1 MLDVRIYRTGMAVA
15 ALALV
20 VLAFSLTNQQGPQ
33 PASLAPEVFNG
44 SNVSSTMASI
54 AAHDPM
60 RPPGSYGDNALAAQ
74 VATSFRANGFGVS
87 DGTFSGRTVDGTKT
101 LENVVA
107 SRPGMASGSIVIVA
121 HRDARGSPALAGL
134 SGTATLM
141 ELARDLSGETLNHT
155 IVLAST
161 SGSDGTAGAIQ
172 LASTVAGPID
182 AVIVLGDLASAD
194 PHQPIVIP
202 WSTRPLVAPPV
213 LRNTLAAEIAA
224 QSTLSVA
231 STSIGGQFAHL
242 AFPLT
247 VSEQAPFDAR
257 GVPAVELSMSGEV
270 GPTRPT
276 GAGGDGFNTRIAG
289 TPQLTGLGRAVLA
302 TISALDSGPA
312 VDAPSAYLLLDGK
325 VVPGWAISLLVLTLL
340 VPAALTSIDAL
351 ARARRRGH
359 LIGRSLALVVA
370 AAVPFALAVG
380 VVLAARML
388 GVISAAPPGPLVPG
402 AIPLTSSGIAVL
414 AVAALVLVGS
424 AVGLAMAAR
433 AWLSPPAARA
443 STTRADSRSRTIE
456 RPGDGVAVALVVVL
470 WLVTLAIWAANPFAA
485 ALLVPALHLW
495 LWAIDPDLRIVLP
508 ARLVM
513 LALGLAPIVLVV
525 IYYAGTL
532 GFGASDLVWSAALL
546 VAGHAVS
553 LLAALEWC
561 IVLGCLVSA
570 ATLVLAAARRPKA
583 QPAAIT
589 VRGPITYAGPGS
601 LGGTKS
607 ALRR

>member
-1 MLDVRIYRTGMAVA
+1 MLDVRIYRTGLAVA

-20 VLAFSLTNQQGPQ
+20 VLAFSLTNQQGPRS
-33 PASLAPEVFNG
+33 ASLAPEVFNG
-44 SNVSSTMASI
+44 SNVFSTMTAI
-54 AAHDPM
+54 ARHDPV
-60 RPPGSYGDNALAAQ
+60 RPPGSDGDNALAAQ
-74 VATSFRANGFGVS
+74 VATSFRANGFSVS
-87 DGTFSGRTVDGTKT
+87 DTTFSGRTVNGTKT

-107 SRPGMASGSIVIVA
+107 SRPGLASGSIVIVA

-161 SGSDGTAGAIQ
+161 SGSDGTAGAIE
-172 LASTVAGPID
+172 LASTIAGPID
-182 AVIVLGDLASAD
+182 AVIVLGDLASAR

-213 LRNTLAAEIAA
+213 LRNTLAAQIAA
-224 QSTLSVA
+224 QSTLHVG
-231 STSIGGQFAHL
+231 STGIGGQFAHL

-247 VSEQAPFDAR
+247 VSEQAPFGAR
-257 GVPAVELSMSGEV
+257 GVPAVELSMSGET
-270 GPTRPT
+270 GPTDSA
-276 GAGGDGFNTRIAG
+276 AGGAESRIAG

-302 TISALDSGPA
+302 TISALDTAPA
-312 VDAPSAYLLLDGK
+312 VAAPSAYLLLDGK
-325 VVPGWAISLLVLTLL
+325 VVPGWAVSLFVLALL
-340 VPAALTSIDAL
+340 VPVVLTSIDAL

-380 VVLAARML
+380 VVLGARVL
-388 GVISAAPPGPLVPG
+388 GVISAAPPGPLAPG
-402 AIPLTSSGIAVL
+402 AIPLTGSGIAVL
-414 AVAALVLVGS
+414 VVAALVLVGS
-424 AVGLAMAAR
+424 AVGLALAAG

-456 RPGDGVAVALVVVL
+456 RPGDGVAVALVIVL
-470 WLVTLAIWAANPFAA
+470 WLVTLAVWAVNPFMA

-508 ARLVM
+508 VRLVM
-513 LALGLAPIVLVV
+513 LALGLAPIALVV

-532 GFGASDLVWSAALL
+532 GFGVSELVWSAALL

-561 IVLGCLVSA
+561 VVLGCLVSA

-589 VRGPITYAGPGS
+589 VRGPISYAGPGS

>member
-1 MLDVRIYRTGMAVA
+1 MLDVRIYRTGLAVA

-20 VLAFSLTNQQGPQ
+20 VLAFSLTNQQGPR
-33 PASLAPEVFNG
+33 PASLAPQVFNG

-54 AAHDPM
+54 AAHDPV

-87 DGTFSGRTVDGTKT
+87 EGTFSGRTVDGTRT

-107 SRPGMASGSIVIVA
+107 SRPGMANGSIVIVA

-134 SGTATLM
+134 SGTATLL

-161 SGSDGTAGAIQ
+161 SGSAGTAGAIQ

-182 AVIVLGDLASAD
+182 AVIVLGDLASAH

-202 WSTRPLVAPPV
+202 WTTRPLVAPPV

-224 QSTLSVA
+224 QTPLNVGW
-231 STSIGGQFAHL
+231 TSIGGQFAHL

-247 VSEQAPFDAR
+247 VSEQAPFGAR
-257 GVPAVELSMSGEV
+257 GVPAVELSMSGET
-270 GPTRPT
+270 GPTQP
-276 GAGGDGFNTRIAG
+276 AGGDGSNPRIAG

-325 VVPGWAISLLVLTLL
+325 VVPGWAISLFVLTLL
-340 VPAALTSIDAL
+340 VPVALTSIDAL

-380 VVLAARML
+380 VVLAAQML
-388 GVISAAPPGPLVPG
+388 GVISAAPPGPLAPG
-402 AIPLTSSGIAVL
+402 AIPLTGSGIAVL

-424 AVGLAMAAR
+424 AVGVAIAAR

-456 RPGDGVAVALVVVL
+456 RPGDGVAVALVIVL

-508 ARLVM
+508 ARLAM

-532 GFGASDLVWSAALL
+532 GFGASELVWSAALL
-546 VAGHAVS
+546 VAGHAIS

-561 IVLGCLVSA
+561 VVIGCLVSA
-570 ATLVLAAARRPKA
+570 TTLVLAAARRPKA
-583 QPAAIT
+583 QPAAVT

>member
-1 MLDVRIYRTGMAVA
+1 MLDVRIYRTGLAVA

-20 VLAFSLTNQQGPQ
+20 VLAFSLTNQQGPRS
-33 PASLAPEVFNG
+33 ASLAPEVFNG

-54 AAHDPM
+54 AAHDPV

-74 VATSFRANGFGVS
+74 VATSFRADGFAVTE
-87 DGTFSGRTVDGTKT
+87 GTFSGRTVDGTKT

-121 HRDARGSPALAGL
+121 HRDARGVPSLAGL

-141 ELARDLSGETLNHT
+141 ELARGLSGETLNHT

-182 AVIVLGDLASAD
+182 AVIVLGDLASAH

-202 WSTRPLVAPPV
+202 WSTRPLVAPPL
-213 LRNTLAAEIAA
+213 LRNTLAAQIAA
-224 QSTLSVA
+224 QSTLSVGA
-231 STSIGGQFAHL
+231 TSIGGQFAHL

-247 VSEQAPFDAR
+247 VSEQAPFGAR
-257 GVPAVELSMSGEV
+257 GVPAVELSMSGET
-270 GPTRPT
+270 GPS
-276 GAGGDGFNTRIAG
+276 GAGGDGFKARIAG

-312 VDAPSAYLLLDGK
+312 VNSPSAYLLLDGK
-325 VVPGWAISLLVLTLL
+325 VVPGWAISLFVLTLL
-340 VPAALTSIDAL
+340 IPVALTSIDAL

-359 LIGRSLALVVA
+359 LIGRSLTLVVA

-388 GVISAAPPGPLVPG
+388 GVISAAPPGPLAPG
-402 AIPLTSSGIAVL
+402 AIPLTGSGTAVL
-414 AVAALVLVGS
+414 VIAALVFVGS
-424 AVGLAMAAR
+424 AVGLAMATR

-443 STTRADSRSRTIE
+443 STTRADSRSRSIE
-456 RPGDGVAVALVVVL
+456 RPGDGVAVALVIVL
-470 WLVTLAIWAANPFAA
+470 WLVTLAIWAVNPFAA

-508 ARLVM
+508 ARLAM
-513 LALGLAPIVLVV
+513 LALGLAPIGLVV

-561 IVLGCLVSA
+561 VVLGCLASA

-583 QPAAIT
+583 QPASVT

>member
-1 MLDVRIYRTGMAVA
+1 MLDVRIYRTGLAVA

-20 VLAFSLTNQQGPQ
+20 VLAFSLTNQQGPRS
-33 PASLAPEVFNG
+33 ASLAPQVFNG

-54 AAHDPM
+54 AAHDPV

-182 AVIVLGDLASAD
+182 AVIVLGDLASAH

-247 VSEQAPFDAR
+247 VSEQAPFGAR
-257 GVPAVELSMSGEV
+257 GVPAVELSMSGET
-270 GPTRPT
+270 GPTDS
-276 GAGGDGFNTRIAG
+276 GADARIAG

-302 TISALDSGPA
+302 TVSALDSGPA

-325 VVPGWAISLLVLTLL
+325 VVPGWAISLFVLTLL
-340 VPAALTSIDAL
+340 VPVALTSIDAL

-388 GVISAAPPGPLVPG
+388 GVISAAPPGPLAPG
-402 AIPLTSSGIAVL
+402 AIPLTGSGIAVL
-414 AVAALVLVGS
+414 VVAALVLVGS
-424 AVGLAMAAR
+424 AVGLALAPGRGCPRRRRAPRRRAPTRAR
-433 AWLSPPAARA
+433 A
-443 STTRADSRSRTIE
+443 RSS
-456 RPGDGVAVALVVVL
+456 
-470 WLVTLAIWAANPFAA
+470 
-485 ALLVPALHLW
+485 VPA
-495 LWAIDPDLRIVLP
+495 
-508 ARLVM
+508 
-513 LALGLAPIVLVV
+513 
-525 IYYAGTL
+525 T
-532 GFGASDLVWSAALL
+532 
-546 VAGHAVS
+546 
-553 LLAALEWC
+553 
-561 IVLGCLVSA
+561 
-570 ATLVLAAARRPKA
+570 
-583 QPAAIT
+583 
-589 VRGPITYAGPGS
+589 GS
-601 LGGTKS
+601 
-607 ALRR
+607 RWRW

>member
-1 MLDVRIYRTGMAVA
+1 MLDVRIYRTGMAAA

-20 VLAFSLTNQQGPQ
+20 VLAFSLTNQQGPRSA
-33 PASLAPEVFNG
+33 PLAPEVFNG
-44 SNVSSTMASI
+44 SNVASTMASI
-54 AAHDPM
+54 AAHDPV
-60 RPPGSYGDNALAAQ
+60 RPPGSYGDTALAAQ
-74 VATSFRANGFGVS
+74 AASSFKANGFNVS
-87 DGTFSGRTVDGTKT
+87 TSTFSGRTVNGTRT

-107 SRPGMASGSIVIVA
+107 SRPGMANGSIVIVA
-121 HRDARGSPALAGL
+121 HRDARGSPALAEL

-182 AVIVLGDLASAD
+182 AVIVLGDLASAR

-213 LRNTLAAEIAA
+213 LRNTLAAQIAA
-224 QSTLSVA
+224 QSTLSVG

-257 GVPAVELSMSGEV
+257 GVPAVELSMSGET
-270 GPTRPT
+270 GPADS
-276 GAGGDGFNTRIAG
+276 GVDARIAG
-289 TPQLTGLGRAVLA
+289 TPQLTGLGRAVLG
-302 TISALDSGPA
+302 TISALDSAPA
-312 VDAPSAYLLLDGK
+312 VDAPSAYLILDGK
-325 VVPGWAISLLVLTLL
+325 VVPGWAMSLFVLTLL
-340 VPAALTSIDAL
+340 IPVALTSIDAL

-370 AAVPFALAVG
+370 AAVPFALALG

-388 GVISAAPPGPLVPG
+388 GVISAAPPGPLVAG
-402 AIPLTSSGIAVL
+402 AIPLTGSGTAVL
-414 AVAALVLVGS
+414 VVAAVVLVGS
-424 AVGLAMAAR
+424 AVGLGMAAR
-433 AWLSPPAARA
+433 AWLAPPAARA

-456 RPGDGVAVALVVVL
+456 RPGDGVAVTLVIVL
-470 WLVTLAIWAANPFAA
+470 WLVTIAIWVKNPFAA

-508 ARLVM
+508 VRLAM
-513 LALGLAPIVLVV
+513 LALGLAPVVLVV
-525 IYYAGTL
+525 LYYAGTL
-532 GFGASDLVWSAALL
+532 GFGTSELVWSAALL

-553 LLAALEWC
+553 LIGALEWC
-561 IVLGCLVSA
+561 IVLGCLLSA
-570 ATLVLAAARRPKA
+570 TTLVLAAARRPKS
-583 QPAAIT
+583 QPAPVT

>member
-20 VLAFSLTNQQGPQ
+20 VLAFSLTNQQSPLSA
-33 PASLAPEVFNG
+33 PLAPEVFNG
-44 SNVSSTMASI
+44 SNVASTMASI
-54 AAHDPM
+54 AAHDPV
-60 RPPGSYGDNALAAQ
+60 RPPGSDGDTALAAQ
-74 VATSFRANGFGVS
+74 AASSFRANGFNVS
-87 DGTFSGRTVDGTKT
+87 TSTFSGRTVTGTRT
-101 LENVVA
+101 LENVIA
-107 SRPGMASGSIVIVA
+107 SRPGMANGSIVIVA
-121 HRDARGSPALAGL
+121 HRDARGSPALAQL

-161 SGSDGTAGAIQ
+161 SGSAGTAGAIQ

-182 AVIVLGDLASAD
+182 AVIVLGDLASARA
-194 PHQPIVIP
+194 HQPIVIP

-213 LRNTLAAEIAA
+213 LRNTLAAQIAA
-224 QSTLSVA
+224 QSTLSVG

-247 VSEQAPFDAR
+247 VSEQAPFVAR
-257 GVPAVELSMSGEV
+257 GVPAVELSMSGET
-270 GPTRPT
+270 GPADS
-276 GAGGDGFNTRIAG
+276 GVDARIAG

-312 VDAPSAYLLLDGK
+312 VDPPSAYLILDGK
-325 VVPGWAISLLVLTLL
+325 VVPGWAMSLFVLTLL
-340 VPAALTSIDAL
+340 VPVALTSIDAL

-359 LIGRSLALVVA
+359 LIGRSLALVVV
-370 AAVPFALAVG
+370 AAVPFALALG
-380 VVLAARML
+380 VVMAARML
-388 GVISAAPPGPLVPG
+388 GVIAAAPPGPLVAG
-402 AIPLTSSGIAVL
+402 AIPLTGSGIAALV
-414 AVAALVLVGS
+414 VAAVVLVGS
-424 AVGLAMAAR
+424 ALGLGLAAR
-433 AWLSPPAARA
+433 AWLAPPAARA

-456 RPGDGVAVALVVVL
+456 RPGDGVAVALVIVL
-470 WLVTLAIWAANPFAA
+470 WLVTIAIWVKNPFAA
-485 ALLVPALHLW
+485 ALLVPPLHLW

-508 ARLVM
+508 VRLGM

-525 IYYAGTL
+525 LYYAGTL
-532 GFGASDLVWSAALL
+532 GFGPSDLIWSAALL

-553 LLAALEWC
+553 LIAALEWC
-561 IVLGCLVSA
+561 IVLGCLLSA
-570 ATLVLAAARRPKA
+570 TTLVLAAARRPKS
-583 QPAAIT
+583 QPAPVT